1 MDQFIDMNEDSF
13 GRHDTGTPCPPY
25 RPRMQECVVTQ
36 PSPPSYRQAI
46 SSFNEDIAQVSN
58 EEGKETPQSQG
69 QWLRWIKRV
78 ADTFKPAPAPV
89 G

>member
-25 RPRMQECVVTQ
+25 RPRIQEYDGTQ
-36 PSPPSYRQAI
+36 SSPPSYRQAI
-46 SSFNEDIAQVSN
+46 SSFDEDIAQGSN